1 MAQYFVTLKKKVTHK
16 NSLSMI
22 NLQKKEVVFT
32 QDLHLFK
39 RNRRNNKRY
48 SITLRLNCCIS
59 EYIF

>member
-1 MAQYFVTLKKKVTHK
+1 MAQYFVTLKKKVTHTK
-16 NSLSMI
+16 FIKHDKLT
-22 NLQKKEVVFT
+22 KKEVVFT